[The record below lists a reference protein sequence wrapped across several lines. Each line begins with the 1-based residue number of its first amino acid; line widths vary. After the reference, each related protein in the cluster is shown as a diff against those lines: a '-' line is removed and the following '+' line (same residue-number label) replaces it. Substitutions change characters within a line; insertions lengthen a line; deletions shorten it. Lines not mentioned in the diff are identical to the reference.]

1 MQWLSRVMLK
11 LLIENT
17 LVKVVRMKEGYRFL
31 GEYIRQVDIRNK
43 EGKKENLLGVS
54 VQKQFIQSIANTV
67 GTDFTKYKVVKKG
80 QFTYIPDTSRRGDKI
95 AIALLEDYEEGLV
108 SNVYTVFEVIDTE
121 KLLPEYLMLWFSRPE
136 FDRYARFKSH
146 GSVREVMDWEE
157 MCKVELPVPDIEKQR
172 EIVKAYKTITDRIAL
187 KQKINDNLVATL
199 QIIYKKMFLESQNT
213 YITKP
218 LADLCSKIGSGAT
231 PKGGKAAYFDKGI
244 SLIRSMNVFDYF
256 FSYPELAHISQ
267 IQANALANV
276 EIQQADVLF
285 NITGV
290 SVTRCCVVPD
300 DVLPARVNQ
309 HVMIIRP
316 YKGKNMSYYIMCT
329 LCTSENKAKLLGIG
343 QSGSTREA
351 INKQE
356 LERFEIPVP
365 SDEELERFGEIATKI
380 YALIFSN
387 TNEIRML
394 CDMKDTLLTKLSSY

>member
-17 LVKVVRMKEGYRFL
+17 LVKVVGMEKEYKIL
-31 GEYIRQVDIRNK
+31 GNYIRLVDERNRDLAVTK
-43 EGKKENLLGVS
+43 LLGVS
-54 VQKQFIQSIANTV
+54 ISKKFIPSIANIV
-67 GTDFTKYKVVKKG
+67 GTDLSNYKIVRTG
-80 QFTYIPDTSRRGDKI
+80 QFAYGPVTSRNGEKI
-95 AIALLEDYEEGLV
+95 SIAYLDEEDCII
-108 SNVYTVFEVIDTE
+108 SSSYTVFEVENKEELD
-121 KLLPEYLMLWFSRPE
+121 PEYLMLWFSRPE
-136 FDRYARFKSH
+136 FDRYARYKSH
-146 GSVREVMDWEE
+146 GSVREIFDWNELC
-157 MCKVELPVPDIEKQR
+157 MVELPVPDIEKQR
-172 EIVKAYKTITDRIAL
+172 NIVKAYKTITDRIAL
-187 KQKINDNLVATL
+187 KQKINDNLVSTL

>member
-1 MQWLSRVMLK
+1 M
-11 LLIENT
+11 E
-17 LVKVVRMKEGYRFL
+17 KEYKIL
-31 GEYIRQVDIRNK
+31 GNYIRLVDERNRDLAVTK
-43 EGKKENLLGVS
+43 LLGVS
-54 VQKQFIQSIANTV
+54 ISKKFIPSIANIV
-67 GTDFTKYKVVKKG
+67 GTDLSNYKIVRTG
-80 QFTYIPDTSRRGDKI
+80 QFAYGPVTSRNGEKI
-95 AIALLEDYEEGLV
+95 SIAYLDEEDCII
-108 SNVYTVFEVIDTE
+108 SSSYTVFEVENKEELD
-121 KLLPEYLMLWFSRPE
+121 PEYLMLWFSRPE
-136 FDRYARFKSH
+136 FDRYARYKSH
-146 GSVREVMDWEE
+146 GSVREIFDWNELC
-157 MCKVELPVPDIEKQR
+157 MVELPVPDIEKQR
-172 EIVKAYKTITDRIAL
+172 KIVKAYKTITDRIAL
-187 KQKINDNLVATL
+187 KQKINDNLVSTL